1 MLVTGGDIMN
11 ILNCPKDEVDKKL
24 KEFSNGTTDNL
35 ELFFKIGKYYMEK
48 YGTKKV
54 NIHSKDGQEKIRQ
67 ILFAMTEEAFEFANT
82 LKNKS
87 WTQED
92 YPVDEEHMTEEVV
105 DMFAFMIQLLLLL
118 GFNSEKFKRIYVS
131 KLVVNDFRQRS
142 NY

>member
-1 MLVTGGDIMN
+1 MN
-11 ILNCPKDEVDKKL
+11 ILNAPKEEIEKKL
-24 KEFSNGTTDNL
+24 KEFQNGTTDNL
-35 ELFFKIGKYYMEK
+35 DLFFKIGKYYMDK

-54 NIHSKDGQEKIRQ
+54 NIHSKEGQEKIRQ
-67 ILFAMTEEAFEFANT
+67 ILFAMTEESFEFANT

-92 YPVDEEHMTEEVV
+92 YPVDEEHMTEEVC

-118 GFNSEKFKRIYVS
+118 DFDSEKFKRIYIS
-131 KLVVNDFRQRS
+131 KLVVNDFRSRS